1 MKILYKKQYKT
12 LLYIILLV
20 DGDPPPRRRLRPPRR
35 EATRTRAQGRG
46 REKNDEK
53 TRSPSPLPFW
63 RETVVRRTTRAL
75 CGCGRANF
83 ADADYSMLH
92 KQKQPFLA
100 LILSF
105 PLLSLNLANSLP

>member
-46 REKNDEK
+46 REKNEENPC
-53 TRSPSPLPFW
+53 SPSPLPVW
-63 RETVVRRTTRAL
+63 RETVVCRTTRAL

-83 ADADYSMLH
+83 ADADYSMQH
-92 KQKQPFLA
+92 KQ
-100 LILSF
+100 
-105 PLLSLNLANSLP
+105 NSLLLLLFYPFSCFP